1 MESEELEPVPKS
13 FSFSKNERLRSK
25 KTIQKMFASKSSD
38 FVYPFKFI
46 YQPIPLLGL
55 PSQVL
60 VSVPK
65 KIFKRSVDRHLLI
78 RRIKEAYRLNKHHL
92 TSKSSYTIIFIYVA
106 KDILSFKEIEKKLYL
121 AIQRINNCSNE
132 NKS

>member
-1 MESEELEPVPKS
+1 MESEELEPVAKS
-13 FSFSKNERLRSK
+13 FSFCKNERLRSK
-25 KTIQKMFASKSSD
+25 KIIQKMFASKSSD
-38 FVYPFKFI
+38 FIYPFKFI
-46 YQPIPLLGL
+46 YQPIPSEDS
-55 PSQVL
+55 PTQVL
-60 VSVPK
+60 ASVPK
-65 KIFKRSVDRHLLI
+65 KIFKRSVDRHLVA

-92 TSKSSYTIIFIYVA
+92 SSKSPYTIILIYVA